1 MPAKLIPQPPT
12 GTPPASRMW
21 LIYKRTTDMEFAP
34 HQQRVIDERRDLTEK
49 LHKLIL
55 FFDTPIFR
63 NDLEE
68 AERVRL
74 REQKMFM
81 TIYRDIL
88 TERINAFIRAANG

>member
-1 MPAKLIPQPPT
+1 
-12 GTPPASRMW
+12 
-21 LIYKRTTDMEFAP
+21 MEFAP

-68 AERVRL
+68 AER
-74 REQKMFM
+74 QKMFM

-88 TERINAFIRAANG
+88 TERINAFIRAMDG